1 MTIIQL
7 EYFLAVA
14 KWQSFSVASER
25 CFVTQPSLSMQI
37 KNLENELGL
46 VLIDRSSKPIQ
57 LTEAGRVV
65 ETQAR
70 VALAEFYKVKNVI
83 SDMKNEVAGVLRL
96 GVIPTIAPYLL
107 HKFIPAFNKK
117 YPDVMFEVYE
127 MVTPELIRSLYEDHI
142 DVAVMAGGTPED
154 LDEQEILRDK
164 FYAYVSDQHPMCN
177 KECIEIGD
185 IQGESLLLLP
195 EGHCLRSQVLDLC
208 GLKNKYKGGFRF
220 ESGSLQTLMRLV
232 DSTASMT
239 IVPEMCLDSIPTEN
253 QRRIHKLGNGGYS
266 RPITLSVRW
275 SFVKQA
281 MVDALR
287 STIVEVMG

>member
-14 KWQSFSVASER
+14 RWQSFSVASER

-46 VLIDRSSKPIQ
+46 VLIDRSSKPIK
-57 LTEAGRVV
+57 LTDAGRVV
-65 ETQAR
+65 ETQAKI
-70 VALAEFYKVKNVI
+70 ALSEFYKVKSVI
-83 SDMKNEVAGVLRL
+83 SEMKNDVAGVLRL

-107 HKFIPAFNKK
+107 HKFIPEFTKR
-117 YPDVMFEVYE
+117 YPEVTFEIYE
-127 MVTPELIRSLYEDHI
+127 MITPELIRSLYEDHI
-142 DVAVMAGGTPED
+142 DVAIMAGGAPD
-154 LDEQEILRDK
+154 DIDEKLVFRDK
-164 FYAYVSDQHPMCN
+164 FYAYVSDSHPLSV
-177 KECIEIGD
+177 KEQLKIED

-195 EGHCLRSQVLDLC
+195 EGHCLRDQVLDLC
-208 GLKNKYKGGFRF
+208 GMKNKYKGGFRF

-232 DSTASMT
+232 DSTSSMT
-239 IVPEMCLDSIPTEN
+239 IIPEMCLDSIPSEKLH
-253 QRRIHKLGNGGYS
+253 RVRKLGNGGYS

-281 MVDALR
+281 LVEAMH
-287 STIVEVMG
+287 STIVDVLG

>member
-14 KWQSFSVASER
+14 RWQNFSVASER

-37 KNLENELGL
+37 KNLENELGV
-46 VLIDRSSKPIQ
+46 VLIDRTSKPIQ

-65 ETQAR
+65 EAQAKA
-70 VALAEFYKVKNVI
+70 ALSEFYKVKSVV
-83 SDMKNEVAGVLRL
+83 SEMKNEVAGVLRL

-107 HKFIPAFNKK
+107 HKFIPEFTKR
-117 YPDVMFEVYE
+117 YPSVMFEVYE
-127 MVTPELIRSLYEDHI
+127 MVTPELIRSLYEDQI

-154 LDEQEILRDK
+154 LEEQEILRDR
-164 FYAYVSDQHPMCN
+164 FYAYVSDQHPLSQ
-177 KECIEIGD
+177 KDTIELDD
-185 IQGESLLLLP
+185 IRGESLLLLP

-232 DSTASMT
+232 DSTESMT
-239 IVPEMCLDSIPTEN
+239 IVPEMCLDSIPAEN
-253 QRRIHKLGNGGYS
+253 QCHIRKLGNGGYS

-281 MVDALR
+281 LVDALR
-287 STIVEVMG
+287 STIVEVMK

>member
-7 EYFLAVA
+7 EYLLAVA
-14 KWQSFSVASER
+14 NFGSFSVAADH

-37 KNLENELGL
+37 KNLENELGV
-46 VLIDRSSKPIQ
+46 VLIDRTSKPIQ

-65 ETQAR
+65 ETQAK
-70 VALAEFYKVKNVI
+70 VALSEFYKVKSVV
-83 SDMKNEVAGVLRL
+83 SEMKNEVAGVLRL

-107 HKFIPAFNKK
+107 HKFIPEFTQR
-117 YPDVMFEVYE
+117 YPAVMFEVYE
-127 MVTPELIRSLYEDHI
+127 MVTPELIRSLYEDQI
-142 DVAVMAGGTPED
+142 DVAVMAGGTPDD
-154 LDEQEILRDK
+154 LEEQEILRDR
-164 FYAYVSDQHPMCN
+164 FYAYVSDHHPLSH
-177 KECIEIGD
+177 KDTIELSD

-232 DSTASMT
+232 DSTESMT
-239 IVPEMCLDSIPTEN
+239 IVPEMCLDSIPAEN
-253 QRRIHKLGNGGYS
+253 QSRIRKLGNGGYS

-281 MVDALR
+281 MVEALR
-287 STIVEVMG
+287 STIVEVMK

>member
-14 KWQSFSVASER
+14 RWQNFSVASER

-37 KNLENELGL
+37 KNLENELGV
-46 VLIDRSSKPIQ
+46 VLIDRTSKPIQ

-65 ETQAR
+65 ETQAK
-70 VALAEFYKVKNVI
+70 VALSEFYKVKSVV
-83 SDMKNEVAGVLRL
+83 SEMKNEVAG
-96 GVIPTIAPYLL
+96 LL
-107 HKFIPAFNKK
+107 HKFIPEFTQR
-117 YPDVMFEVYE
+117 YPAVMFEVYE
-127 MVTPELIRSLYEDHI
+127 MVTPELIRSLYEDQI
-142 DVAVMAGGTPED
+142 DVAVMAGGTPDD
-154 LDEQEILRDK
+154 LEEQEILRDR
-164 FYAYVSDQHPMCN
+164 FYAYVSDHHPLSH
-177 KECIEIGD
+177 KECIEIED

-232 DSTASMT
+232 DSTESMT
-239 IVPEMCLDSIPTEN
+239 IVPEMCLDSIPAEN
-253 QRRIHKLGNGGYS
+253 QSRIRKLGNGGYS

-281 MVDALR
+281 MVEALR
-287 STIVEVMG
+287 STIVEVMK